1 MNKIILATRNKGK
14 TREIK
19 EILNG
24 LPFIISDL
32 IEENINLDIKE
43 DGDTYHQN
51 ALIKARTIFEATN
64 EMVISDDSGLEVD
77 FLNKRP
83 GMHSAR
89 YAGTTEERIKK
100 LLNELEGVPF
110 DKRRARFV
118 CVSCFLIHIDEYYF
132 FEGTIEGFISEKA
145 SGTNGFGFD
154 PIFYLPDYNKTMA
167 ELPPELK
174 NRISHRAKAF
184 EKLRNFL
191 VEKFIGNNH

>member
-1 MNKIILATRNKGK
+1 MNKIILATGNKGK
-14 TREIK
+14 SREIK

-24 LPFIISDL
+24 LPFIIKDL
-32 IEENINLDIKE
+32 KEENINFEIQE

-51 ALIKARTIFEATN
+51 ALIKARTIFEATK

-83 GMHSAR
+83 GIHSAR
-89 YAGTTEERIKK
+89 YANTTEERIEK

-118 CVSCFLIHIDEYYF
+118 CVTCFLIHIDEYYF
-132 FEGTIEGFISEKA
+132 FEGTIEGFISEKP

-154 PIFYLPDYNKTMA
+154 PIFYLLDYNKTMA
-167 ELPPELK
+167 ELPLEIK
-174 NRISHRAKAF
+174 NKISHRAKAF

-191 VEKFIGNNH
+191 MEKFIDNSR